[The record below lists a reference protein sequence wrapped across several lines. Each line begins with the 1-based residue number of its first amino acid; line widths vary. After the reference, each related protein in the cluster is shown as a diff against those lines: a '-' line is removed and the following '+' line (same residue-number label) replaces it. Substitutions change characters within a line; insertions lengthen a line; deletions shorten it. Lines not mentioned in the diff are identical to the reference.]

1 MPRLQETMEEES
13 RETEKRPADT
23 EESVQEGNRLDLSQ
37 IRRDELE
44 ELLRELIG

>member
-1 MPRLQETMEEES
+1 MIKYTRFI
-13 RETEKRPADT
+13 RKKA
-23 EESVQEGNRLDLSQ
+23 QEGNGLDLSQ